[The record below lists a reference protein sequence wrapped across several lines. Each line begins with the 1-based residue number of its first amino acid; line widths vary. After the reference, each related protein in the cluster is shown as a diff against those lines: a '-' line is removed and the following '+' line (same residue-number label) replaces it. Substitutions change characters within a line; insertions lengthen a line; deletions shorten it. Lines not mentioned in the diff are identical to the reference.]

1 MSQVTA
7 LKRQSDQGSDAGFV
21 MRFFEEYYQLLLHHL
36 ARVNAEFSTPESAA
50 DHIPGDA
57 DSAKAEALKLIM
69 NDLYETLLRQAMVA
83 AQKGGEFA
91 VSYYKEAQYAMAAL
105 TDELFLNLP
114 GFSGK
119 QYWSENLIENRL
131 YGTHDSGERL
141 FDYIDHFLKER
152 DATRKDIA
160 EVYLLVLGVGFKGKY
175 RGMPDQRQLD
185 FFRRELYIF
194 INHEE
199 PQLYTGDD
207 RLFSQ
212 AYSHTLDDG
221 VAGQFKDVRFW
232 TGAFA
237 SVFGL
242 LLLVSFVMWS
252 SATSDVEEIA
262 ETIIKNSS
270 RNQ

>member
-1 MSQVTA
+1 MPLTHA
-7 LKRQSDQGSDAGFV
+7 LKRQTDYGTDTGFV
-21 MRFFEEYYQLLLHHL
+21 MRFFEEYYQLLLFHL
-36 ARVNAEFSTPESAA
+36 NRVNAEFSTPESAA

-57 DSAKAEALKLIM
+57 DSAKAEALQLIL
-69 NDLYETLLRQAMVA
+69 NELYETLQRQAMIA

-91 VSYYKEAQYAMAAL
+91 VTYYKEAQYAMAAL

-114 GFSGK
+114 GFTGK
-119 QYWSENLIENRL
+119 QYWSENLIESRL

-141 FDYIDHFLKER
+141 FDYIAQFLRDR

-160 EVYLLVLGVGFKGKY
+160 EIYLLVLGVGFKGKF

-194 INHEE
+194 INHED
-199 PQLYTGDD
+199 PQLYSGTD

-212 AYSHTLDDG
+212 AYTHTLDDG
-221 VAGQFKDVRFW
+221 VPERFQDVKFW

-237 SVFGL
+237 SVFGAL
-242 LLLVSFVMWS
+242 LLISFIMWS
-252 SATSDVEEIA
+252 SATSDVEEMS
-262 ETIIKNSS
+262 ETIIQNST
-270 RNQ
+270 RNK